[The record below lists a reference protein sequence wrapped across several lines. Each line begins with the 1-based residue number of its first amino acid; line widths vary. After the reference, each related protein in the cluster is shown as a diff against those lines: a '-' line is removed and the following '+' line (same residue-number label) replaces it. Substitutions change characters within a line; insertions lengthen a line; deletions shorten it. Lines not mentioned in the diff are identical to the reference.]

1 MNKFFSIILIGSIA
15 FANVGCNEECE
26 EWHEGDDCVEMRE
39 KFFGTYI
46 GVYTQNG
53 QTSNGGIE
61 ISEHSGGVD
70 KMSVYSDNT
79 FVLTGSNS
87 FDIPLQNVY
96 DPQGTYSIE
105 GNGSLS
111 GNQLS
116 FNVTQTANGQ
126 TVVLNFTGTK

>member
-1 MNKFFSIILIGSIA
+1 MNKLFSLFLIGSIA

-39 KFFGTYI
+39 KFYGTYI

-53 QTSNGGIE
+53 QTINGAVE
-61 ISEHSGGVD
+61 IAEHSGGVE
-70 KMSVYSDNT
+70 KMSVSGNT
-79 FVLTGSNS
+79 FVLTGSTT

-96 DPQGTYSIE
+96 DPQGTYSME

-111 GNQLS
+111 GSQLS
-116 FNVTQTANGQ
+116 FNATQTANGQ
-126 TVVLNFTGTK
+126 TVILNFSGTK